1 MHPIIASYLASLTTT
16 APLIREGVRTKPF
29 KNSATPEVKDKLLN
43 AYEQRLG
50 QVDAEALPIVTNE
63 GHPFN
68 NYNVSGPEDIDMKL
82 MGAHEQLKK
91 ADPNGK
97 PTGPVLFDKIHYNPN
112 ADNAILAHELGHSV
126 SAKTKVG
133 GVIRNLRSN
142 PKLAMALAV
151 ASGILPVGAAALT
164 PGDDDYDEAMLGTLA
179 LASPTLIDEALA
191 TKNGLAMMDNAGMRA
206 SLGQRGKLAGGLLS
220 YAAAPLVTASVGTA
234 IGNQFDENVPQY

>member
-1 MHPIIASYLASLTTT
+1 VHPIIASYLASAATT
-16 APLIREGVRTKPF
+16 APLLREGVRTKPF
-29 KNSATPEVKDKLLN
+29 KNSTTPEVKDKLLN
-43 AYEQRLG
+43 AYEQRLSDVG
-50 QVDAEALPIVTNE
+50 ADALPVMFNE
-63 GHPFN
+63 GHPLN
-68 NYNVSGPEDIDMKL
+68 NYNISGPEDIDMKR
-82 MGAHEQLKK
+82 MGAHEQMKK
-91 ADPNGK
+91 VGPDGK
-97 PTGPVLFDKIHYNPN
+97 PSGDIMADRFSYNPN

-133 GVIRNLRSN
+133 GAIRNLRSN

-220 YAAAPLVTASVGTA
+220 YAAAPLVAASVGTA